1 MNFISSLLAN
11 LNYGT
16 VFFLMLLESTVI
28 PVPSELVVAPA
39 SYMAADGSMHAWL
52 VVLLLPWEPTVVP
65 PSTTWPDTIWAG
77 LSSIGLPPARWASY
91 A

>member
-39 SYMAADGSMHAWL
+39 SYMAADGSMHAWI
-52 VVLLLPWEPTVVP
+52 VVVFANLGGDCGV
-65 PSTTWPDTIWAG
+65 
-77 LSSIGLPPARWASY
+77 SIKYVGG
-91 A
+91 